1 MNRETEICGMPES
14 DAIVGVV
21 VLRYL
26 PVGIKMCLA
35 RANVTWKCRRG
46 ITAAAVI
53 IQHLAPGLVGH
64 ADGSNLHLGRNV

>member
-1 MNRETEICGMPES
+1 MPES

-26 PVGIKMCLA
+26 LVGIKKRLA
-35 RANVTWKCRRG
+35 RVNITWRRRRG
-46 ITAAAVI
+46 ITAVI